1 MLFQFSGRQ
10 HFEMDGVY
18 IKLKVSGLRAFY
30 SLVNEPGKYSEAI
43 AVVYEH
49 TKITQE
55 ILFADFWAQY

>member
-1 MLFQFSGRQ
+1 
-10 HFEMDGVY
+10 MDGVY

-43 AVVYEH
+43 AAVYEH